1 MNSLEGN
8 NQGQE
13 DERIERL
20 RLILERQQSRVVTFE
35 EAAEI
40 GECLMVF
47 FQALGEESAPADD
60 TQQGELALEA
70 TNG

>member
-1 MNSLEGN
+1 MDSLEGN

-20 RLILERQQSRVVTFE
+20 RLILERQQSRAVTFE

-40 GECLMVF
+40 GDCLMVF
-47 FQALGEESAPADD
+47 FQALGEEPAPADNA
-60 TQQGELALEA
+60 QPGELALGA